1 MARLL
6 NYFLLHAKDKL
17 IEDEKIVEDV
27 FEKYGLQCSQQRLW
41 QAVRALRE
49 VLSKCGFK
57 RELILRIRNTGFTLS
72 DERIVVLFFQILPD
86 NQRSESEAEF

>member
-6 NYFLLHAKDKL
+6 NYLLQHARDKL
-17 IEDEKIVEDV
+17 IKDEKIITDV
-27 FEKYGLQCSQQRLW
+27 FEQYGLRCSQQRLW

-57 RELILRIRNTGFTLS
+57 REFILRVKSLGFTLS
-72 DERIVVLFFQILPD
+72 EDKVVVLFFHTPPD
-86 NQRSESEAEF
+86 NQ